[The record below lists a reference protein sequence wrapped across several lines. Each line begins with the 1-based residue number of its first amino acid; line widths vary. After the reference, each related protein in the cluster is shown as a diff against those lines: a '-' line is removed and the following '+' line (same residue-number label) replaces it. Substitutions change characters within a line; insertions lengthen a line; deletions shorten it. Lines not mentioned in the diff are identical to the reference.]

1 MRLDRVFLVFAV
13 VVGVAVGVVIVL
25 VPQSRNIGLAP
36 YFWVL
41 IAFALFEGVAVYRR
55 GSGMGPPSSMPT
67 RLIGFALALGL
78 MVLIPWAGGVELKL
92 Y

>member
-41 IAFALFEGVAVYRR
+41 IAFALFEG
-55 GSGMGPPSSMPT
+55 
-67 RLIGFALALGL
+67 
-78 MVLIPWAGGVELKL
+78 GVELKL